1 MFSVVRQFYD
11 LTLEEK
17 ERLRMDRHD
26 WHVGGV
32 GYLPLYH
39 RKLPTR
45 KRGNANE
52 AFVIKRQTGKVNI
65 NVDEDNRWPDEN
77 VLPGFK
83 DEVKSY
89 TNSVEQLAL
98 KLLPLYARALNADP
112 DFFSKAVTKPMYR
125 LRMTKYPPIEAYQAD
140 EFGIAPH
147 VDTSFFTLLVQDTDG
162 LTIYI
167 VKSASVGYKHP

>member
-1 MFSVVRQFYD
+1 MASRDDIPIIDIGPYLLGNDNNDDGTTTAQELDHIVERLRYACTHVGFYYLLGHGISQDQIERMFSVVRQFYD

-65 NVDEDNRWPDEN
+65 NVDEDNQWPDEN
-77 VLPGFK
+77 VRPGFK
-83 DEVKSY
+83 D
-89 TNSVEQLAL
+89 
-98 KLLPLYARALNADP
+98 
-112 DFFSKAVTKPMYR
+112 
-125 LRMTKYPPIEAYQAD
+125 
-140 EFGIAPH
+140 
-147 VDTSFFTLLVQDTDG
+147 
-162 LTIYI
+162 
-167 VKSASVGYKHP
+167 